1 MENQLV
7 KNYNKLPDMG
17 LSSATI
23 RNQMSDLEDL
33 GFLIKPH
40 TSVGRIPSVKGY
52 RLYINNL
59 MKEKDTEIK
68 NLKTEMTVGV
78 DKLEDMI

>member
-23 RNQMSDLEDL
+23 RNEMSDLEEL
-33 GFLIKPH
+33 GFLIMPH
-40 TSVGRIPSVKGY
+40 TSVGRIPSDKGY
-52 RLYINNL
+52 RLYIKNL